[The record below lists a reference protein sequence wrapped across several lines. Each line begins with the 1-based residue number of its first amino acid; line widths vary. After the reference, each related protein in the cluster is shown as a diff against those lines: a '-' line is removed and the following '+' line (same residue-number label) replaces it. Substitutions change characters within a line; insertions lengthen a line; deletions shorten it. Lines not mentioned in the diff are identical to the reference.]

1 MRIINLILS
10 PGLIFLLASIRLQ
23 AQDADPIFNSNA
35 VLAVENSLASDSM
48 RGRAV
53 FTPDIERAADY
64 IETQFRAA
72 GLRTWNGTD
81 SYRQP
86 FSMIRAK
93 LLSISGTLD
102 GMPLNGDN
110 TVILSSA
117 PHLQL
122 DDHSGYNSGSIKAGE
137 DLRSRVLA
145 YVSEKKNYLVL
156 VDTSFSKAFPR
167 LNRLSGQQFKSDYN
181 LVFVLATTNAARY
194 SLTATHYSLTAEQE
208 IHSSALANVV
218 GILPGKGRLK
228 NEYVIFSGHY
238 DHLGVRKPDA
248 RGDSIYNGANDDAS
262 GTTAVILLARYF
274 QHLKN
279 NRRSIVFAA
288 FTAEEIGEYGSQYF
302 SGQFD
307 PATVMAMFNI
317 EMIGSPSKWGENS
330 AFITGY
336 ERTDMAKILEK
347 NLAGS
352 AFAFH
357 PDPYPGQNLFYRS
370 DNASLAK
377 KGVPA
382 HTISTTQIDIDKTYH
397 TPEDEVSTLDLKN
410 MAAIIKAI
418 AISSRTIVAGKDT
431 PSRVDISQLK

>member
-23 AQDADPIFNSNA
+23 AQDADPIFNTNA

-93 LLSISGTLD
+93 LLSISGTL
-102 GMPLNGDN
+102 
-110 TVILSSA
+110 
-117 PHLQL
+117 
-122 DDHSGYNSGSIKAGE
+122 E
-137 DLRSRVLA
+137 
-145 YVSEKKNYLVL
+145 
-156 VDTSFSKAFPR
+156 
-167 LNRLSGQQFKSDYN
+167 
-181 LVFVLATTNAARY
+181 
-194 SLTATHYSLTAEQE
+194 
-208 IHSSALANVV
+208 
-218 GILPGKGRLK
+218 
-228 NEYVIFSGHY
+228 
-238 DHLGVRKPDA
+238 
-248 RGDSIYNGANDDAS
+248 
-262 GTTAVILLARYF
+262 
-274 QHLKN
+274 
-279 NRRSIVFAA
+279 
-288 FTAEEIGEYGSQYF
+288 
-302 SGQFD
+302 
-307 PATVMAMFNI
+307 MAMFNI

-336 ERTDMAKILEK
+336 ERTDMAKILEN

-352 AFAFH
+352 AFTFH

-397 TPEDEVSTLDLKN
+397 TPEDEVST
-410 MAAIIKAI
+410 
-418 AISSRTIVAGKDT
+418 
-431 PSRVDISQLK
+431 PSRVDTSQLK

>member
-1 MRIINLILS
+1 MRIINLILL
-10 PGLIFLLASIRLQ
+10 PGLILLLASTRLE
-23 AQDADPIFNSNA
+23 AQDHIFNAKA

-64 IETQFRAA
+64 IESQFRAA

-93 LLSISGTLD
+93 LLSLSGSLD
-102 GMPLNGDN
+102 GMPLSGDN
-110 TVILSSA
+110 TVVISSV

-122 DDHSGYNSGSIKAGE
+122 DDHSGYNTGFIKAGE
-137 DLRSRVLA
+137 DLRTRVLA
-145 YVSEKKNYLVL
+145 YVSGKKNYLVL
-156 VDTSFSKAFPR
+156 VDTSFSKSFSR
-167 LNRLSGQQFKSDYN
+167 LNRLAGQQFKSDYN
-181 LVFVLATTNAARY
+181 LVFVLATTYAG
-194 SLTATHYSLTAEQE
+194 HYSLTADQE
-208 IHSSALANVV
+208 IKEPKLANVV
-218 GILPGKGRLK
+218 GILPGKGKLK
-228 NEYVIFSGHY
+228 SEYVIFSGHY

-274 QHLKN
+274 HHLKN

-302 SGQFD
+302 SSQFD
-307 PATVMAMFNI
+307 PAAVVAMFNI
-317 EMIGSPSKWGENS
+317 EMIGLPSKWGDNS

-336 ERTDMAKILEK
+336 ERTDMAKILQK

-352 AFAFH
+352 AFTFY
-357 PDPYPGQNLFYRS
+357 PDPYPEQNLFYRS
-370 DNASLAK
+370 DNASLAR

-397 TPEDEVSTLDLKN
+397 TPEDEIGNLDLKN
-410 MAAIIKAI
+410 MANIIKAI
-418 AISSRTIVAGKDT
+418 AISSGTIVAGRDT
-431 PSRVDISQLK
+431 PSRVNAEQLR